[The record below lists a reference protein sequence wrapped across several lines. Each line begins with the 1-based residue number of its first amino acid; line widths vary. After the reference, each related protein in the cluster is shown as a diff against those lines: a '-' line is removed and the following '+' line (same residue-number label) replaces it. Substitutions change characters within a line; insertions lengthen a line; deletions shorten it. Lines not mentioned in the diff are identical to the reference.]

1 MAIELGAGMIQ
12 RIKPVK
18 LLIMD
23 VDGVMT
29 DGSVI
34 YNDKGEET
42 KIFNVRDGHGI
53 KMLQR
58 AGIKA
63 ALITARLSECVKHRA
78 RNLGIELVYQGA
90 VDKAKAFEDLLE
102 KEGLKPEETAY
113 MGDDVVDIP
122 VLKRAGLAIGVS
134 DAVDEVR
141 ELVHYI
147 TIKPG
152 GKGAVREVVEL
163 ILKAQGKWDEAVR
176 RYL

>member
-1 MAIELGAGMIQ
+1 MAIEFGDDLIK
-12 RIKPVK
+12 RIKPIK
-18 LLIMD
+18 LFIMD

-42 KIFNVRDGHGI
+42 KFFNVRDGHGI

-63 ALITARLSECVKHRA
+63 AIITARVSEVVVHRA
-78 RNLGIELVYQGA
+78 KNLGIELLYQGA
-90 VDKAKAFEDLLE
+90 IDKAKAYEDLLE
-102 KEGLKPEETAY
+102 KEGIKPDETAY

-122 VLKRAGLAIGVS
+122 VLKKAGLAIGVA
-134 DAVDEVR
+134 DGVDEVR
-141 ELVHYI
+141 ERVHYI
-147 TIKPG
+147 TVKPG
-152 GKGAVREVVEL
+152 GKGAVREAVEL

>member
-1 MAIELGAGMIQ
+1 MAIELGGDLIE
-12 RIKPVK
+12 RIKAVK

-34 YNDKGEET
+34 YNDRGEET
-42 KIFNVRDGHGI
+42 KFFNVRDGHGI

-63 ALITARLSECVKHRA
+63 AIITARQSEVVKHRA
-78 RNLGIELVYQGA
+78 KNLGISLLYQGA
-90 VDKAKAFEDLLE
+90 LDKVNAYDDLLE
-102 KEGLKPEETAY
+102 KEGLKPKETAY

-122 VLKRAGLAIGVS
+122 VLKKAGLAIGVS
-134 DAVDEVR
+134 DAVDEVKQR
-141 ELVHYI
+141 VHYI
-147 TIKPG
+147 TMKPG
-152 GKGAVREVVEL
+152 GKGAVREAVEL

-176 RYL
+176 KYL